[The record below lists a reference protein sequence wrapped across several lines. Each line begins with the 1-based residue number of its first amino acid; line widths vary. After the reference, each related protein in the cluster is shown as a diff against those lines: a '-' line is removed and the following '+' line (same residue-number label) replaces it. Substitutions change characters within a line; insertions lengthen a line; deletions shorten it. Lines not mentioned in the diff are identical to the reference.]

1 MQLMNEGE
9 EQKGIL
15 IQVQQHMNLKLMWSC
30 DFIQK
35 KEEQQSDFYKPI
47 DN

>member
-15 IQVQQHMNLKLMWSC
+15 IQVQQHMDLKLMWSC
-30 DFIQK
+30 DYIKK
-35 KEEQQSDFYKPI
+35 KEEQQPDFYNPI